1 MADAAASVHRFVKQK
16 LSNDEICLL
25 CVEGKELVEGA
36 GKIRKF
42 VCLIERQ
49 GDHAVFVYV
58 SKSVPCQTSEDLRLE
73 NVFPISEALRVVTE
87 IPQTVQDG
95 YMLALQN
102 DSNKCMF
109 ELSQENSSK
118 NFIVE
123 LKNKMAIQ
131 SQNAAFALP
140 STFSWLEKYST
151 KLLHPGPTPS
161 GEDNPFQNDVFDPL
175 KYMQLDNSGSNV
187 SVEKAS
193 NELDGF
199 EDDFF
204 NLALTSS
211 GSSQQSNS
219 ELTESL
225 DQVAQ
230 KQLGLK
236 PGANMAAGL
245 KPLSAREKLVEHQ
258 LKNRQSEFVEI
269 QNFRVFVG
277 TWNVNGQATT
287 NLDEWLACD
296 KEPPDIYAIGFQ
308 ELDLSNQAYIFSDSA
323 REAEWQDAV
332 AKHLHPRAV
341 YQKLKSIRLVG
352 VLLMVFIKD
361 IHWTHVNLIDS
372 DYVATGI
379 MGMLGNKGGV
389 GVRFSL
395 HDSTLLFINSHLA
408 AHQEE
413 YERRNQDAFDIESK
427 MKFKRFLPPL
437 TVQDHDVVFW
447 LGDLNYRIDQ
457 DITVVKDCVAQGR
470 LHKLLPHDQLR
481 KHMSTN
487 IVYKSYSEGEINFP
501 PTYRYDT
508 GTDNFD
514 TSEKARNPAWCDRV
528 LWKGSGVRQ
537 IIYRSHPA
545 LKISD
550 HKPVSSLFDTGIKV
564 VLKEKYKKVYEDIM
578 KQLDRLENDYLPQV
592 SLTQREFL
600 FLDVKFMEPHE
611 LILAVANTGQIPVTF
626 EFINKPDE
634 DTYCKPWLKVS
645 PSSAVIEPGDS
656 VEIFLEVLV
665 DHHIAYQFNCG
676 HQKIEDILVLHLH
689 GGKDFFIPISGNY
702 IVSSFGSSIEALV
715 QMHGPIREVPTADL
729 VNMERP
735 GSLDNVDT
743 HAVDTRLLAAPK
755 EIFRL
760 VDHIWQ
766 YGKHQEDLFQQQ
778 GLNTEM
784 HQIRDCLDTGTP
796 EQLPGGIHSVCE
808 ALLLFLESLAEPV
821 IPYSLY
827 ENCISVSNNHLLCKQ
842 VMSEVPLCH
851 RNVFKYLCAFLR
863 QLLEESKYN
872 NLDIKY
878 LCPLFGD
885 KFLRPPPVRMTK
897 SRRTAVKSEDMKKA
911 AFLYHFLVR
920 PYDE

>member
-1 MADAAASVHRFVKQK
+1 MEEAETSIIGTSPNGLCDNQ
-16 LSNDEICLL
+16 LSIRTETALTEFL
-25 CVEGKELVEGA
+25 EG
-36 GKIRKF
+36 
-42 VCLIERQ
+42 
-49 GDHAVFVYV
+49 
-58 SKSVPCQTSEDLRLE
+58 
-73 NVFPISEALRVVTE
+73 
-87 IPQTVQDG
+87 
-95 YMLALQN
+95 
-102 DSNKCMF
+102 
-109 ELSQENSSK
+109 
-118 NFIVE
+118 
-123 LKNKMAIQ
+123 
-131 SQNAAFALP
+131 
-140 STFSWLEKYST
+140 
-151 KLLHPGPTPS
+151 
-161 GEDNPFQNDVFDPL
+161 
-175 KYMQLDNSGSNV
+175 
-187 SVEKAS
+187 VEK
-193 NELDGF
+193 E
-199 EDDFF
+199 
-204 NLALTSS
+204 
-211 GSSQQSNS
+211 
-219 ELTESL
+219 
-225 DQVAQ
+225 
-230 KQLGLK
+230 
-236 PGANMAAGL
+236 PGANMD
-245 KPLSAREKLVEHQ
+245 ARKKLVENQ
-258 LKNRQSEFVEI
+258 LKNRQSE
-269 QNFRVFVG
+269 VFVG

-287 NLDEWLACD
+287 NLDD
-296 KEPPDIYAIGFQ
+296 FQ

-395 HDSTLLFINSHLA
+395 HESTLLFINSHLA
-408 AHQEE
+408 ANQEE

-427 MKFKRFLPPL
+427 MFKRFPTPL
-437 TVQDHDVVFW
+437 TVKDHDVVFW

-470 LHKLLPHDQLR
+470 LHNLLPHDQ
-481 KHMSTN
+481 
-487 IVYKSYSEGEINFP
+487 GEINFP

-528 LWKGSGVRQ
+528 LWKGSCVRQ
-537 IIYRSHPA
+537 IIYRSHPD

-550 HKPVSSLFDTGIKV
+550 HKPVSSLFYTGIKV

-592 SLTQREFL
+592 LLTPREFL
-600 FLDVKFMEPHE
+600 FLDVKFSEPHE

-645 PSSAVIEPGDS
+645 PSSA
-656 VEIFLEVLV
+656 
-665 DHHIAYQFNCG
+665 
-676 HQKIEDILVLHLH
+676 
-689 GGKDFFIPISGNY
+689 IPISGNY

-743 HAVDTRLLAAPK
+743 HAVDTRLLPK

-760 VDHIWQ
+760 VDHIRQ

-796 EQLPGGIHSVCE
+796 EQL
-808 ALLLFLESLAEPV
+808 
-821 IPYSLY
+821 
-827 ENCISVSNNHLLCKQ
+827 
-842 VMSEVPLCH
+842 
-851 RNVFKYLCAFLR
+851 R
-863 QLLEESKYN
+863 
-872 NLDIKY
+872 
-878 LCPLFGD
+878 PLFGD

>member
-1 MADAAASVHRFVKQK
+1 MGVCVGK
-16 LSNDEICLL
+16 LDGLTGRGYLSFS
-25 CVEGKELVEGA
+25 G
-36 GKIRKF
+36 R
-42 VCLIERQ
+42 
-49 GDHAVFVYV
+49 
-58 SKSVPCQTSEDLRLE
+58 SED
-73 NVFPISEALRVVTE
+73 
-87 IPQTVQDG
+87 
-95 YMLALQN
+95 
-102 DSNKCMF
+102 
-109 ELSQENSSK
+109 
-118 NFIVE
+118 
-123 LKNKMAIQ
+123 
-131 SQNAAFALP
+131 
-140 STFSWLEKYST
+140 
-151 KLLHPGPTPS
+151 
-161 GEDNPFQNDVFDPL
+161 
-175 KYMQLDNSGSNV
+175 GSNAGGNDIALTEFLEG
-187 SVEKAS
+187 VEK
-193 NELDGF
+193 E
-199 EDDFF
+199 
-204 NLALTSS
+204 
-211 GSSQQSNS
+211 
-219 ELTESL
+219 
-225 DQVAQ
+225 
-230 KQLGLK
+230 
-236 PGANMAAGL
+236 PGANMD
-245 KPLSAREKLVEHQ
+245 ARKKLVENQ

-269 QNFRVFVG
+269 RKFRVFVG

-395 HDSTLLFINSHLA
+395 HESTLLFINSHLA
-408 AHQEE
+408 ANQEE

-427 MKFKRFLPPL
+427 MFKRFPTPL
-437 TVQDHDVVFW
+437 TVKDHDVVFW

-470 LHKLLPHDQLR
+470 LHNLLPHDQLR

-528 LWKGSGVRQ
+528 LWKGSCVRQ
-537 IIYRSHPA
+537 IIYRSHPD

-550 HKPVSSLFDTGIKV
+550 HKPVSSLFYTGIKV

-592 SLTQREFL
+592 LLTPREFL
-600 FLDVKFMEPHE
+600 FLDVKFSEPHE

-743 HAVDTRLLAAPK
+743 HAVDTRLLPK

-760 VDHIWQ
+760 VDHIRQ

>member
-1 MADAAASVHRFVKQK
+1 MSKCCYLEIIENRCSVVIKSDDAEATQRRDFKDFKSSILWMMADAAASVHRFVKQK

-73 NVFPISEALRVVTE
+73 NRYPRLF
-87 IPQTVQDG
+87 
-95 YMLALQN
+95 
-102 DSNKCMF
+102 
-109 ELSQENSSK
+109 
-118 NFIVE
+118 
-123 LKNKMAIQ
+123 KMGTCWPYRMTAI
-131 SQNAAFALP
+131 
-140 STFSWLEKYST
+140 T
-151 KLLHPGPTPS
+151 
-161 GEDNPFQNDVFDPL
+161 
-175 KYMQLDNSGSNV
+175 
-187 SVEKAS
+187 S

-269 QNFRVFVG
+269 QNFS
-277 TWNVNGQATT
+277 
-287 NLDEWLACD
+287 
-296 KEPPDIYAIGFQ
+296 FQ

-457 DITVVKDCVAQGR
+457 DITV
-470 LHKLLPHDQLR
+470 LR

-656 VEIFLEVLV
+656 VEIFLEVL
-665 DHHIAYQFNCG
+665 
-676 HQKIEDILVLHLH
+676 
-689 GGKDFFIPISGNY
+689 IPISGNY

-796 EQLPGGIHSVCE
+796 EQL
-808 ALLLFLESLAEPV
+808 L

-911 AFLYHFLVR
+911 AFLYHFLF
-920 PYDE
+920 YFEC